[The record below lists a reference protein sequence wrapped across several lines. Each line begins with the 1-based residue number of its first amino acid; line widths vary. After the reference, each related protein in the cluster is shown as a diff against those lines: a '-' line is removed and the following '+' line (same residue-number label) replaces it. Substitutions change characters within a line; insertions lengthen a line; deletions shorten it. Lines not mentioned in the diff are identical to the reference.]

1 LKQHLDDNALKQLFL
16 EARTLRAWQ
25 PREVTDDVLR
35 RLVELTKMG
44 PTASNTQPARLV
56 LVKSK
61 AAKERLK
68 PHLSEG
74 NRERTM
80 AAPVCAII
88 GYDMKFYQHLPKG
101 MEAIGGF
108 AGNGDAT
115 RTFALRN
122 ASLQGAYLI
131 IAARVLGLDAGPMS
145 GFDND
150 GVDREFFAGTDTK
163 SNFLCNLG
171 YGDWAGI
178 RPRGPRFAFD
188 DVAKII

>member
-1 LKQHLDDNALKQLFL
+1 MTKHLDDNALKQMFL

-25 PREVTDDVLR
+25 PRDVTDDVLR
-35 RLVELTKMG
+35 RLVELMKMG

-56 LVKSK
+56 MVKTK
-61 AAKERLK
+61 MAKQRLR

-74 NRERTM
+74 NRDRTM

-101 MEAIGGF
+101 MGALGGF
-108 AGNGDAT
+108 EGNVEAT
-115 RTFALRN
+115 RISALRN
-122 ASLQGAYLI
+122 ASLQGAFLI
-131 IAARVLGLDAGPMS
+131 IAARALGLDAGPMS

-150 GVDREFFAGTDTK
+150 GVDKEFFAGTDTR

-171 YGDWAGI
+171 YGDWTGM

-188 DVAKII
+188 DVATII